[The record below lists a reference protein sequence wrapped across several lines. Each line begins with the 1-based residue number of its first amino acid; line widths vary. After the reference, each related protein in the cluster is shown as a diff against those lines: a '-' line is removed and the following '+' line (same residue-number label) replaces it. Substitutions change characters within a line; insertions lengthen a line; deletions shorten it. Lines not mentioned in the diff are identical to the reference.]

1 VVSIQLAKRLFH
13 ASSVT
18 GSASCRKMATFAY
31 HPNTGKIRGRD
42 EAASL
47 KIELF

>member
-1 VVSIQLAKRLFH
+1 
-13 ASSVT
+13 
-18 GSASCRKMATFAY
+18 MATFAY